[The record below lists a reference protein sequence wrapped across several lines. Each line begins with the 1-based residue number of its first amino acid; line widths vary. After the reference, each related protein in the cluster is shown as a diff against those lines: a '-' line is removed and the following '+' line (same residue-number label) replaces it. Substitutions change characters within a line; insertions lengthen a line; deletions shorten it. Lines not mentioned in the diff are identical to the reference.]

1 MKTLD
6 AFQTG
11 PAVPQIASAVPETVS
26 LLEKENNGMLVY
38 LGGGRLVL
46 MVYRTKKV
54 AMPNKETETLVQVW
68 VVSNQDGISQV
79 GAIGIQIAVQSN
91 ATYSAIAPII
101 ANHLLKMEY
110 LVDKK
115 QDKYEED
122 AFKMVLNVVLEM
134 IIAAMRSQLVML
146 FPMDLK
152 MEIFYME

>member
-1 MKTLD
+1 
-6 AFQTG
+6 
-11 PAVPQIASAVPETVS
+11 V
-26 LLEKENNGMLVY
+26 
-38 LGGGRLVL
+38 
-46 MVYRTKKV
+46 
-54 AMPNKETETLVQVW
+54 
-68 VVSNQDGISQV
+68 
-79 GAIGIQIAVQSN
+79 IGIQSVVQSN